1 MLSKEGKTMGIACL
15 FGHKWQG
22 CKCEKCGATRDKG
35 HDWDFY
41 KCKKCGKE
49 WLADR
54 DGPELERKL
63 LSQNDLV
70 GRAMILQTLPQA
82 ALIYLAENSTNFS
95 VVDMAIPKITDEDQ
109 IVRIALKRGN
119 RDISY
124 KAVIFADKIE
134 NIEKFV
140 NDSNSTVRSF
150 AKEKLEA
157 AKLVTKEEIE
167 EYISRHRYSMNGY
180 VENYL
185 KKRLK
190 DMEQN

>member
-1 MLSKEGKTMGIACL
+1 MGIACL

-109 IVRIALKRGN
+109 TVRIALKRGN

-140 NDSNSTVRSF
+140 NDTNSSVSSF

-167 EYISRHRYSMNGY
+167 DYISRHRYSMNGS